1 MQLYYI
7 FILITFIILFSILG
21 LFIYNIIEIPIF
33 IIKESYLFI
42 IILFFKMIYLMPP
55 ARGGSRRNINLIRM
69 RQCKEVSFDG
79 ASTSAKASDVSNL

>member
-7 FILITFIILFSILG
+7 FILITFIILFSLLG

-42 IILFFKMIYLMPP
+42 IILFFKMVYL
-55 ARGGSRRNINLIRM
+55 NILRM